1 MENTSLFADNAAGT
15 KLMAAVDTLFGSKLA
30 AAIPNYSTGELKF
43 SGDNVL
49 LVASDNSI
57 IARGDLYTD
66 LTPDDWGNIYFSVNF
81 EGNDGHN
88 SIGFNVWSAVNSN
101 GKMDFTNYGITLEE
115 YYYKSKMTTTDAW
128 TAVTNQYG
136 PHQGLEIYDPQD
148 TSRSWDDIELV
159 QVQTRYRDLSE
170 EVDASALAPNYQRT
184 EARFVEGQVH
194 HDGDLDLYY
203 DWQNDD
209 RIVFEGGFEI
219 HKQGRDVIETS
230 LPRSIAPADL
240 TVVTDLASDS
250 ITGFDALVTSTGAL
264 TSVFSSSTGDII
276 KSMPQMMYYTFDDM
290 DGQEELVA
298 LLERASWADDFADMA
313 QAYDL
318 RSSEDGS
325 SFGYLFQTTE
335 QNKKDLGGNSHIPVV
350 TEAYNITLSKEHS
363 DLPLEAWKY
372 LNDTFPIP
380 DSFGFDFYDISQV
393 RVRKR

>member
-66 LTPDDWGNIYFSVNF
+66 LTPDGWGNISFGVNF

-101 GKMDFTNYGITLEE
+101 GKMDFTNYGIHLEE
-115 YYYKSKMTTTDAW
+115 YYYKSKMTTVEWD
-128 TAVTNQYG
+128 AVTDQYG
-136 PHQGLEIYDPQD
+136 PHQGLAIYDPQD

-209 RIVFEGGFEI
+209 RIVFEGGLEI
-219 HKQGRDVIETS
+219 HKQGRDVIETA

-240 TVVTDLASDS
+240 TVVTDLASDF

-276 KSMPQMMYYTFDDM
+276 KVNATNDVLYIYDDM

-298 LLERASWADDFADMA
+298 LVERASWADDFADTA
-313 QAYDL
+313 QAY
-318 RSSEDGS
+318 E
-325 SFGYLFQTTE
+325 
-335 QNKKDLGGNSHIPVV
+335 
-350 TEAYNITLSKEHS
+350 
-363 DLPLEAWKY
+363 
-372 LNDTFPIP
+372 
-380 DSFGFDFYDISQV
+380 
-393 RVRKR
+393 